1 MDQRWRTGR
10 LSGTKR
16 EKEGGFQPLL
26 SGPSGLSS
34 TLDSVP
40 GSYNKRSAGI
50 SVEETRRHNAFSR
63 ELDMCH
69 DFIISGG
76 KGREGVGWTYI
87 YTWWWPPF
95 VSLIVS
101 ATALFLSSLV
111 TSATGFAR
119 SVKTRHIVRKA
130 YGPRGSSYFSGTLSP
145 FFSPRGSRIVNRPDS
160 TAFLRS
166 SFCFS
171 SRYMYIYNAV
181 VNRRRCNWRRDVIYI
196 TLSVIGSSPDF
207 FLDRVYDIFL
217 DDSYYNL

>member
-10 LSGTKR
+10 LSGTRSER
-16 EKEGGFQPLL
+16 E
-26 SGPSGLSS
+26 
-34 TLDSVP
+34 
-40 GSYNKRSAGI
+40 
-50 SVEETRRHNAFSR
+50 
-63 ELDMCH
+63 
-69 DFIISGG
+69 
-76 KGREGVGWTYI
+76 REGFNPCYLAHRGFRARWTLYPVHIINARLEFPWKRHVGTMRFHVSSICATTLLFREGRGEREWGERIYIYI

-160 TAFLRS
+160 TAFLPFVQVSVSPRDIRIYVTRS
-166 SFCFS
+166 
-171 SRYMYIYNAV
+171 
-181 VNRRRCNWRRDVIYI
+181 
-196 TLSVIGSSPDF
+196 
-207 FLDRVYDIFL
+207 
-217 DDSYYNL
+217 

>member
-145 FFSPRGSRIVNRPDS
+145 FFSSRGSRIVNRPDS
-160 TAFLRS
+160 TAFLPFVQVS
-166 SFCFS
+166 VSP
-171 SRYMYIYNAV
+171 
-181 VNRRRCNWRRDVIYI
+181 RDICIYI
-196 TLSVIGSSPDF
+196 MRS
-207 FLDRVYDIFL
+207 
-217 DDSYYNL
+217 

>member
-10 LSGTKR
+10 LSGTRR
-16 EKEGGFQPLL
+16 E
-26 SGPSGLSS
+26 
-34 TLDSVP
+34 
-40 GSYNKRSAGI
+40 
-50 SVEETRRHNAFSR
+50 
-63 ELDMCH
+63 
-69 DFIISGG
+69 
-76 KGREGVGWTYI
+76 REGFNPCYLAHRGFRARWTLYPVHIINARLEFPWKRHVGTMRFHVSSICATTLLFREGRGEREWGEHIYI

>member
-16 EKEGGFQPLL
+16 EREGGFQPLL

-76 KGREGVGWTYI
+76 KGREGVG
-87 YTWWWPPF
+87 
-95 VSLIVS
+95 
-101 ATALFLSSLV
+101 
-111 TSATGFAR
+111 
-119 SVKTRHIVRKA
+119 
-130 YGPRGSSYFSGTLSP
+130 
-145 FFSPRGSRIVNRPDS
+145 
-160 TAFLRS
+160 
-166 SFCFS
+166 
-171 SRYMYIYNAV
+171 
-181 VNRRRCNWRRDVIYI
+181 
-196 TLSVIGSSPDF
+196 
-207 FLDRVYDIFL
+207 
-217 DDSYYNL
+217 

>member
-10 LSGTKR
+10 LSGTRSER
-16 EKEGGFQPLL
+16 E
-26 SGPSGLSS
+26 
-34 TLDSVP
+34 
-40 GSYNKRSAGI
+40 
-50 SVEETRRHNAFSR
+50 
-63 ELDMCH
+63 
-69 DFIISGG
+69 
-76 KGREGVGWTYI
+76 REGFNPCYLAHRGFRARWTLYPVHIINARLEFPWKRHVGTMRFHVSSICATTLLFREGRGEREWGERIYIYI

-160 TAFLRS
+160 TAFLPSFKFLFLLEIYVYVTRS
-166 SFCFS
+166 
-171 SRYMYIYNAV
+171 
-181 VNRRRCNWRRDVIYI
+181 
-196 TLSVIGSSPDF
+196 
-207 FLDRVYDIFL
+207 
-217 DDSYYNL
+217 